1 MEEVAELLV
10 ETQTGVLLIPT
21 PSLLGVG
28 TIFMEAITL
37 VYISSEHKVSKHP
50 LVLEGVFRIAV

>member
-10 ETQTGVLLIPT
+10 ETQTGVLLITT

-50 LVLEGVFRIAV
+50 SKYCL

>member
-28 TIFMEAITL
+28 ATTIVRGVMGGTNGRGILETL
-37 VYISSEHKVSKHP
+37 P
-50 LVLEGVFRIAV
+50 

>member
-10 ETQTGVLLIPT
+10 ETQTVVLLIPT

-28 TIFMEAITL
+28 TIFMEAITF

-50 LVLEGVFRIAV
+50 LVFRIEV

>member
-10 ETQTGVLLIPT
+10 ETQTGVLLITT

-28 TIFMEAITL
+28 TIFMEAVREAVI
-37 VYISSEHKVSKHP
+37 Y
-50 LVLEGVFRIAV
+50 VLAEFVR